1 MWCLLIEALCLLPEF
16 PCPINKSELDFCVWL
31 RLNGLLR
38 MMSAF
43 IFGTNAC
50 LQPAEQNTM
59 AKKKKKKRADNNKR
73 KTKHKTPPKK
83 KKYER
88 KNEAEG
94 KPKKPQNM
102 PKIILK

>member
-1 MWCLLIEALCLLPEF
+1 MVFVGATLLIEALCWLPEF

-59 AKKKKKKRADNNKR
+59 AKKKKKKSRQQQTQNK
-73 KTKHKTPPKK
+73 TQNPKK
-83 KKYER
+83 K
-88 KNEAEG
+88 
-94 KPKKPQNM
+94 
-102 PKIILK
+102 

>member
-59 AKKKKKKRADNNKR
+59 AKKKKKKSRQQQTQNK
-73 KTKHKTPPKK
+73 TQNPPKK
-83 KKYER
+83 KKNMSEKTKQKANQKSR
-88 KNEAEG
+88 KTCQ
-94 KPKKPQNM
+94 K
-102 PKIILK
+102 